1 MRISIDRDSSIPI
14 YSQIEAEIKKNI
26 LNNVLVYGTRLP
38 SERRQASNLG
48 VHRNTVIRAYKN
60 LADQQFISSNF
71 EGRKGYFVIFG
82 GHDTQEPAPSK
93 EHSAVFRYS
102 RDVSRYAAIFDQI
115 YSASFSEGYISFGG
129 HVLPKEL
136 IPLKEIKEVLFS
148 VVERRG
154 ADAFFHCSSTGSLE
168 LRQEISH
175 ALLEEGIRV
184 TPGKIVII
192 NEAVQG
198 LDIVSKLLAAKH
210 DYVISES
217 PIMPDTFT
225 NFQNQGLRVLTAPL
239 EEDGVNLV
247 ELENLFRQYR
257 PKFFHTMPDYHAVTG
272 ACMSLEKR
280 YALLELARKY
290 DVPLVEERWH
300 ADICFTNDVLP
311 SLYALDRRENV
322 ICIDSALTYFYY
334 GARICYLLAPID
346 MAKRIARIICTSLIH
361 LPSLEQAMFAEFLDR
376 GYHIE
381 QRRNMNCF
389 YREKSR
395 RLYEAL
401 MPLKTL
407 GLSAGRPQGGLGL
420 WCRLPNG
427 VNDMR
432 LYKNLR
438 NSGVLICPGKLF
450 YPYGTG
456 DGSFMRL
463 SFSNITDE
471 KIETGVQMIYDEL
484 RRQLE

>member
-1 MRISIDRDSSIPI
+1 VRITIDRDSSIPI

-38 SERRQASNLG
+38 SERQQAANLG

-60 LADQQFISSNF
+60 LADQQFISSDF

-82 GHDTQEPAPSK
+82 GRESQSPPPK
-93 EHSAVFRYS
+93 EYSAVFRYS

-115 YSASFSEGYISFGG
+115 YSASFSEEYISFGG

-154 ADAFFHCSSTGSLE
+154 VDAFFHCSSTGSLE
-168 LRQEISH
+168 LRQEISRS
-175 ALLEEGIRV
+175 LLEEGIRV
-184 TPGKIVII
+184 MPGKIVII

-210 DYVISES
+210 DYVISEA

-280 YALLELARKY
+280 YALLELARRY

-300 ADICFTNDVLP
+300 ADICFTDEVLP

-334 GARICYLLAPID
+334 GARICYLLAPAD
-346 MAKRIARIICTSLIH
+346 MAKRIARIISTSLLH
-361 LPSLEQAMFAEFLDR
+361 LPSLEQAMFAEYLAR
-376 GYHIE
+376 GYHIH
-381 QRRNMNCF
+381 QRRNMICF
-389 YREKSR
+389 YREKCR

-401 MPLKTL
+401 LPLKAL

-438 NSGVLICPGKLF
+438 NQGVLISPGKLF

-463 SFSNITDE
+463 SFSNISDE
-471 KIETGVQMIYDEL
+471 KMKTGVQIIHNEL
-484 RRQLE
+484 RRQLG